1 MNNQIQFAAEGKQT
15 KPKNWGVTTAWASEL
30 RMHGGSESRG
40 CILCKIN
47 NKINEI
53 Q

>member
-30 RMHGGSESRG
+30 RMHEAAKAEGASYV
-40 CILCKIN
+40 K
-47 NKINEI
+47 
-53 Q
+53 